1 MPGGDSDSTK
11 PRQAHKWETVR
22 GRYILYRHRPERYR
36 VTEKSAF
43 GRRLMLNELTAEE
56 RDDLLAMHI
65 DVLVIREFEEYVEE
79 RLDFEWL
86 VKNKHNTC
94 KP

>member
-1 MPGGDSDSTK
+1 MT
-11 PRQAHKWETVR
+11 ET
-22 GRYILYRHRPERYR
+22 
-36 VTEKSAF
+36 SAF

-65 DVLVIREFEEYVEE
+65 DVLILREFEEYSEE
-79 RLDFEWL
+79 KLDFDWL
-86 VKNKHNTC
+86 VRNKHNTC

>member
-1 MPGGDSDSTK
+1 MT
-11 PRQAHKWETVR
+11 ET
-22 GRYILYRHRPERYR
+22 
-36 VTEKSAF
+36 SAF

-65 DVLVIREFEEYVEE
+65 DVLVIREFEEYLEE
-79 RLDFEWL
+79 KLDFDWL

>member
-1 MPGGDSDSTK
+1 
-11 PRQAHKWETVR
+11 
-22 GRYILYRHRPERYR
+22 
-36 VTEKSAF
+36 
-43 GRRLMLNELTAEE
+43 MLNELTAEE